1 MAQQLMEKRLRA
13 ENAAAAAPS
22 GDAASAGEEARVKDA
37 SGEER
42 GQDSQVPGLGMRTGE
57 SQSRSE
63 DLQLVGQELVPASQ
77 ALL

>member
-1 MAQQLMEKRLRA
+1 MA
-13 ENAAAAAPS
+13 NAAAAATQS
-22 GDAASAGEEARVKDA
+22 VDAASAGEEARVKDA